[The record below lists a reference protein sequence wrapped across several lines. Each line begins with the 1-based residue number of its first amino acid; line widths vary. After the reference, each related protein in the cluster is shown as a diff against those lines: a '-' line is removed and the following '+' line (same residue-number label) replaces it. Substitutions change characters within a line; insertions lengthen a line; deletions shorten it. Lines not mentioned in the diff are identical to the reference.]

1 MAQACPGD
9 PPPPHQD
16 SRPFRQHLSGRGNIL
31 LRRYCEEKSMNNHSD
46 CVCVHAAGAGETSD
60 DPQSHTLIS
69 YPPRSST

>member
-46 CVCVHAAGAGETSD
+46 CVCVC
-60 DPQSHTLIS
+60 TLKGRGRQVMTHS
-69 YPPRSST
+69 LTR